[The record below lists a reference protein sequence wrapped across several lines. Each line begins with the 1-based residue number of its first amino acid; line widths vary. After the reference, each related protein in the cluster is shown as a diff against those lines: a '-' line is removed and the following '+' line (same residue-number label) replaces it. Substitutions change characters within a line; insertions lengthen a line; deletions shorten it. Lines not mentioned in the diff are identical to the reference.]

1 MKKMFVLTLI
11 LSVFLFACIEKG
23 DFGPEK
29 FEPIVDLCETDN
41 DCVPLPG
48 CHPRECINIAYEG
61 DYEQPEV
68 CTMMFDNEAAYN
80 AEDCVCVN
88 RKCEN
93 SNLAINKA
101 SLTLEEA
108 RKIADS
114 SDCVDES
121 ELEDTYFYN
130 PSTKTWWINLDL
142 EKEGCNPACVVDE
155 ETNTAEINW
164 RCTGLI
170 T

>member
-11 LSVFLFACIEKG
+11 LSVFLFACTEKG

-29 FEPIVDLCETDN
+29 FEPIVDLCQTDN

-93 SNLAINKA
+93 SLQ
-101 SLTLEEA
+101 
-108 RKIADS
+108 
-114 SDCVDES
+114 
-121 ELEDTYFYN
+121 
-130 PSTKTWWINLDL
+130 
-142 EKEGCNPACVVDE
+142 
-155 ETNTAEINW
+155 
-164 RCTGLI
+164 
-170 T
+170 